1 MPVTVPPPEPGTGR
15 STPAKCSRQYP
26 KWGEG
31 TLARSLTLNVR
42 ELSRSRICAI
52 HTSQMG
58 ISRTIDTRLKTP
70 RSANDVRVVSR
81 SVSGDSS
88 LAAREL
94 SFLVRLAQAAAATQ
108 RADEVLDLIIREATS
123 AMGPDVC
130 SLYLLTARGRELRL
144 TATNGLNERMI
155 GKVVMPV
162 GDGITGWVAESR
174 KPAVVPDV
182 SKEPHWKWVP
192 GLDEDRFHSMLSVPI
207 ESGPRLV
214 GVLNVQSAEKRD
226 FTSADI
232 DFLRAIAGQVA
243 GILERSELQRRTEV
257 QLAEI
262 QLSHDIHERFTR
274 LSLEGA
280 GISSILEVVGSL
292 AGGRA
297 VLYSGD
303 GYRIRG
309 AGESSDSMPPR
320 IHVPNPLGQAG
331 AREVRIHAGRPARAL
346 DVVPVRAGP
355 DVLGLLA
362 VSVDE
367 KTVDSAGRRRA
378 LEHGSTVLALEL
390 SKERAAAEVERRLR
404 GDLVEEVLAGALEA
418 DEAERVARQAER
430 LGHRLPQRAWVI
442 VLEPD
447 DDETEAALGA
457 RGEIDRLD
465 AALSGLIRSRMPGTL
480 TIVRSASAVF
490 LVPDEVAADLATVE
504 KLAGQVLAAAAPVMK
519 PGTASVGIG
528 NLANGVSELA
538 RSHVEARQALRVT
551 RRSGGRRRV
560 ASYRSLGAFRVRPE
574 VRSPDAP
581 RRFAN
586 ALVGRLLEYAQSRDT
601 PLLETLEALAA
612 ARWVRRAAPRPL
624 GIHINSMSYR
634 VERIQTL
641 TGLQLDEPETRV
653 AISIALRARTMLGM

>member
-1 MPVTVPPPEPGTGR
+1 MV
-15 STPAKCSRQYP
+15 
-26 KWGEG
+26 
-31 TLARSLTLNVR
+31 
-42 ELSRSRICAI
+42 
-52 HTSQMG
+52 
-58 ISRTIDTRLKTP
+58 DTRLKGRP
-70 RSANDVRVVSR
+70 RVNDVEVAIAE
-81 SVSGDSS
+81 GDTS

-108 RADEVLDLIIREATS
+108 RPDELLDLIIRETTS
-123 AMGPDVC
+123 ALGTDVC
-130 SLYLLTARGRELRL
+130 SLYLLAARGRELRL
-144 TATNGLNERMI
+144 TATNGLNEQMI

-162 GDGITGWVAESR
+162 GDGITGWVADSR
-174 KPAVVPDV
+174 RPAVVPDV

-207 ESGPRLV
+207 ESGPRLI

-538 RSHVEARQALRVT
+538 RSHVEARQALRLT
-551 RRSGGRRRV
+551 RRAGGRGRV
-560 ASYRSLGAFRVRPE
+560 ASYRSLGAFRLLLE
-574 VRSPDAP
+574 VQSPDAL
-581 RRFAN
+581 RRFVN
-586 ALVGRLLEYAQSRDT
+586 ELLGTLLEYAQSRDT

-612 ARWVRRAAPRPL
+612 ARWVRRAAARQL

-634 VERIQTL
+634 VERIQAL

-653 AISIALRARTMLGM
+653 AISIALRARAMLGM

>member
-1 MPVTVPPPEPGTGR
+1 VVNTKLKGGR
-15 STPAKCSRQYP
+15 K
-26 KWGEG
+26 
-31 TLARSLTLNVR
+31 V
-42 ELSRSRICAI
+42 
-52 HTSQMG
+52 
-58 ISRTIDTRLKTP
+58 
-70 RSANDVRVVSR
+70 NDVRVAIAN
-81 SVSGDSS
+81 GDTS
-88 LAAREL
+88 LASREL
-94 SFLVRLAQAAAATQ
+94 SFLVRLAQAAAATED
-108 RADEVLDLIIREATS
+108 RDELLDLIIRESTLAT
-123 AMGPDVC
+123 GTDVC
-130 SLYLLTARGRELRL
+130 SLYLLTSRGRELRL
-144 TATNGLNERMI
+144 TATNGLNERMV

-162 GDGITGWVAESR
+162 GEGITGWVAESR

-182 SKEPHWKWVP
+182 SQEPHWKWVP

-214 GVLNVQSAEKRD
+214 GVLNVQSTEKRD
-226 FTSADI
+226 FNSSDI

-262 QLSHDIHERFTR
+262 QLSHDIHERFTK

-280 GISSILEVVGSL
+280 GITPILEVVSSL

-297 VLYSGD
+297 GLYSGD

-309 AGESSDSMPPR
+309 AGEASDGMPPR
-320 IHVPNPLGQAG
+320 IHVPSPLGQAG
-331 AREVRIHAGRPARAL
+331 SREVRIHAGRPARAL

-390 SKERAAAEVERRLR
+390 AKERATAEVERRLR
-404 GDLVEEVLAGALEA
+404 GDLVEEVLAGALDA

-457 RGEIDRLD
+457 RGELDRLD

-490 LVPDEVAADLATVE
+490 LVPDEVASDLATVE

-538 RSHVEARQALRVT
+538 RSHVEARQALRLT
-551 RRSGGRRRV
+551 RRAGGRGRV
-560 ASYRSLGAFRVRPE
+560 ASYRSLGAFRLLLE
-574 VRSPDAP
+574 VQSPDAL
-581 RRFAN
+581 RRFVN
-586 ALVGRLLEYAQSRDT
+586 ELLGTLLEYAQSRDT

-612 ARWVRRAAPRPL
+612 ARWVRRAAARQL

-653 AISIALRARTMLGM
+653 AISIALRARAMLGM

>member
-1 MPVTVPPPEPGTGR
+1 L
-15 STPAKCSRQYP
+15 KSRR
-26 KWGEG
+26 K
-31 TLARSLTLNVR
+31 V
-42 ELSRSRICAI
+42 
-52 HTSQMG
+52 
-58 ISRTIDTRLKTP
+58 
-70 RSANDVRVVSR
+70 NDVRVAIAN
-81 SVSGDSS
+81 GDTS

-94 SFLVRLAQAAAATQ
+94 SFLVRLAQAAASTQ
-108 RADEVLDLIIREATS
+108 RPDELLDLIIRESTS
-123 AMGPDVC
+123 AMGTDVC
-130 SLYLLTARGRELRL
+130 SLYLLTSRGRELRL
-144 TATNGLNERMI
+144 TATNGLNERMV

-174 KPAVVPDV
+174 RPAVVPDV

-214 GVLNVQSAEKRD
+214 GVLNVQSAERRD
-226 FTSADI
+226 FNSADI

-262 QLSHDIHERFTR
+262 QLSHDIHARFTK

-280 GISSILEVVGSL
+280 GIGSILEVVGSL

-297 VLYSGD
+297 ALYSGD
-303 GYRIRG
+303 GYRVRG
-309 AGESSDSMPPR
+309 AGESSDGMPPR
-320 IHVPNPLGQAG
+320 IHLPNPLGQAG
-331 AREVRIHAGRPARAL
+331 AREVRINSGRPARAL
-346 DVVPVRAGP
+346 DVVPVRAGS
-355 DVLGLLA
+355 DVLGMLA

-367 KTVDSAGRRRA
+367 KTLDSAGRRRA

-404 GDLVEEVLAGALEA
+404 GDLVEEVLAGGLEA

-430 LGHRLPQRAWVI
+430 LGHRLPQKAWVI

-457 RGEIDRLD
+457 RGELDRLD
-465 AALSGLIRSRMPGTL
+465 AALSGLIRSRLPGTL
-480 TIVRSASAVF
+480 TLVRSASAVF
-490 LVPDEVAADLATVE
+490 LVPDEVASDLATVE

-519 PGTASVGIG
+519 PGSASVGIG

-538 RSHVEARQALRVT
+538 RSHVEARQALRLT
-551 RRSGGRRRV
+551 RRAGGRGRV
-560 ASYRSLGAFRVRPE
+560 ASYRSLGAFRLLLE
-574 VRSPDAP
+574 VQSPDAL
-581 RRFAN
+581 RRFVN
-586 ALVGRLLEYAQSRDT
+586 ELLGTLLQYAQSRDT

-612 ARWVRRAAPRPL
+612 ARWVRRAAARQL

-653 AISIALRARTMLGM
+653 AISIALRARAMLGM